1 LIRNV
6 DSPRV
11 STAIAGIEQETERL
25 NGMVGKLLTLSRME
39 AGQQLVDKEEIEL
52 ADLLRQVVEDADF
65 EARNRNCRVILY
77 EAERVPRGGQP
88 GTAPQCCREYRPQ
101 RGAVHRRPNGG

>member
-1 LIRNV
+1 HEFRSPLTRINLAVELIRNV

-11 STAIAGIEQETERL
+11 STAIARIEQETERL

-39 AGQQLVDKEEIEL
+39 AGQELVEKTDVEL
-52 ADLLRQVVEDADF
+52 ADFLHHVVEDADF

-77 EAERVPRGGQP
+77 
-88 GTAPQCCREYRPQ
+88 
-101 RGAVHRRPNGG
+101 GASEWYAVGSPE